1 MGVAASAS
9 TSWAGTPPAV
19 REQAAELL
27 PRSAELT
34 TALNDHLFAMM
45 PELRERDDGEL
56 REETWSSCESNV
68 LQVLRLLMSGAGP
81 DAIVMP
87 VEAAEWARSLV
98 RRGITLA
105 ALLRAYRLGHA
116 WFWDRWTQLLHDR
129 LLDAEAFI
137 EAQEC
142 SSAFLFAYI
151 DHMSAVLVEEYGS
164 ERERVVRGAEQLRAE
179 TVRALLGGEPDRRG
193 GRRRPAGLRAAS
205 PPRRAAR
212 LGARQ
217 RAARPRA
224 RRARGGGGARS
235 GRAARGAVRR
245 RERRRLVRS
254 VRVAAGSS
262 RSMPMRPRR
271 GSSSRRARRGTGSTA
286 SGARTTRRCRPR
298 ASRRW
303 RATRQRR
310 SPATTG
316 SSSSRCSPPI
326 SRARERSSRAGSAR
340 WHRRSEPAARLRET
354 VLALLVA
361 GGSATRV
368 AKQLFVHQNTVAYRV
383 KRAEELLGRRVTDDP
398 VELTCALALVAV
410 LGAAV
415 LPEDGEEPAVTE

>member
-56 REETWSSCESNV
+56 RDETWSSCESNV

-179 TVRALLGGEPDRRG
+179 TVRALLGGEPIDEEVAVGRLGYELRRHHV
-193 GRRRPAGLRAAS
+193 GLRVS
-205 PPRRAAR
+205 GRGSELRGLERAAR
-212 LGARQ
+212 EAAAVLGPGEPLVVLSGAASVDVWCGAFESPGLDPLDAYAPPEGILVAAGTPGHGLDGFRRSHDEALQ
-217 RAARPRA
+217 AARLATLARDAATPVTRYDRVELVSLLATDLPRA
-224 RRARGGGGARS
+224 RAFVA
-235 GRAARGAVRR
+235 
-245 RERRRLVRS
+245 RRLGPL
-254 VRVAAGSS
+254 AS
-262 RSMPMRPRR
+262 RS
-271 GSSSRRARRGTGSTA
+271 
-286 SGARTTRRCRPR
+286 
-298 ASRRW
+298 
-303 RATRQRR
+303 
-310 SPATTG
+310 
-316 SSSSRCSPPI
+316 
-326 SRARERSSRAGSAR
+326 ESA
-340 WHRRSEPAARLRET
+340 ERLRET

-398 VELTCALALVAV
+398 AELTCALALVAV